1 MKAWILPLAY
11 FFVMR
16 FFFFF
21 VPFFRRKGCWRRQ
34 QLNFNR
40 FYAFLFWQRQ
50 QPHDTNVSWNV
61 SFSISFLF
69 TSFPLP
75 SCNNVWRNKRKHK
88 KVPFMAQHVSY
99 ICEYSSFASNW
110 YPLKWCFAVFK
121 CSTWLC
127 CCFFRSFIFLVLFN
141 FEFNARWSNYECS
154 FLNKSSFDHIE
165 NDEWHKSFDR
175 YFSINS
181 LRRNYYFVF
190 MSLNT
195 HFLNRISQIVN
206 DLRSSES

>member
-1 MKAWILPLAY
+1 MRTCLWHNFSWCDSSFSLFRFFAEKDVGDVRNWILID
-11 FFVMR
+11 FMR
-16 FFFFF
+16 FYFGSGSSRTIQTY
-21 VPFFRRKGCWRRQ
+21 PEM
-34 QLNFNR
+34 
-40 FYAFLFWQRQ
+40 FLFQYLF
-50 QPHDTNVSWNV
+50 
-61 SFSISFLF
+61 FSLLF
-69 TSFPLP
+69 HCRPVIMFGETKE
-75 SCNNVWRNKRKHK
+75 NTK